1 MKKRFLSLLLVL
13 AMALGMIPS
22 AIFPASAASTPEEAL
37 GEINIYNSGVT
48 LDYLCVNGR
57 VKEQPYDYYLYTN
70 SKGEQVEIPV
80 YCVNPTIYGVPE
92 TVGPGQSIKY
102 IANEKS
108 KDPKVMGIVANG
120 YPTKTLAELGVNSK
134 YEAWYATKI
143 ALWCYLLSNWDISA
157 LSVNPGCSD
166 QAAAQRVLAAVK
178 KAYSGISWT
187 SNLEPGLTCTPDQP
201 VAYDVTIDG
210 KAYKQQVY
218 TAASLTWVCDYDINV
233 GFSTPDNV
241 PAGTR
246 IVDMENKDITAIP
259 TQYVQGQ
266 GYVGQFKVLYPADAV
281 EGKSGS
287 VQLSL
292 NADVYQYAIYYA
304 ICAESDKYGNLQRYM
319 ATTDPTT
326 PIRINAISAYSGGP
340 DVPDTPDIPDTPDTP
355 RPVPAPCGS

>member
-143 ALWCYLLSNWDISA
+143 ALWCYLLSSWDISA
-157 LSVNPGCSD
+157 LSVNPNCSD

-178 KAYSGISWT
+178 KAYGDSYLPNYKLDKDEIKSKYGVDSSLYASAYAEVPMISAQVDQLVIFKAKNA
-187 SNLEPGLTCTPDQP
+187 SSKKKILTAVKKYQKDL
-201 VAYDVTIDG
+201 
-210 KAYKQQVY
+210 KADTMQYPMNSLKIQGSKVY
-218 TAASLTWVCDYDINV
+218 ANGNYVCFFMLGGSVSKSI
-233 GFSTPDNV
+233 
-241 PAGTR
+241 
-246 IVDMENKDITAIP
+246 E
-259 TQYVQGQ
+259 
-266 GYVGQFKVLYPADAV
+266 
-281 EGKSGS
+281 ESGS
-287 VQLSL
+287 DAKIIKAHQQLNKKAVNTVKNKL
-292 NADVYQYAIYYA
+292 
-304 ICAESDKYGNLQRYM
+304 K
-319 ATTDPTT
+319 
-326 PIRINAISAYSGGP
+326 
-340 DVPDTPDIPDTPDTP
+340 
-355 RPVPAPCGS
+355 